1 MAVSSKKPKLIVFD
15 LDYTLWPFWV
25 DTHVSPPFRKDKLG
39 NVVDSLGDKIKF
51 YPEVPKALESLH
63 AQGYSLGVASRTG
76 EIDGANQL
84 LDLFDWN
91 KYFKY
96 KEIYPGCKVTHFNQ
110 CCSPSK
116 ISIEHENLFSKMML
130 QYYRVREAQAAR
142 KRINEEYN
150 KNKHVTNSEAICEMI
165 ELSKAVEA
173 ELKMSVVQARE
184 VEAGKYELRI
194 LPETRKLDNIPFQNC
209 KT

>member
-110 CCSPSK
+110 FKKQSGLSFK
-116 ISIEHENLFSKMML
+116 DMLFFDDEHRNIRDL
-130 QYYRVREAQAAR
+130 EAQGVVSILV
-142 KRINEEYN
+142 KNGVNMKVIEEG
-150 KNKHVTNSEAICEMI
+150 
-165 ELSKAVEA
+165 
-173 ELKMSVVQARE
+173 LKTFASRQ
-184 VEAGKYELRI
+184 
-194 LPETRKLDNIPFQNC
+194 
-209 KT
+209 

>member
-130 QYYRVREAQAAR
+130 QYYR
-142 KRINEEYN
+142 
-150 KNKHVTNSEAICEMI
+150 MI

>member
-1 MAVSSKKPKLIVFD
+1 MPLLQQNEGRKK
-15 LDYTLWPFWV
+15 T
-25 DTHVSPPFRKDKLG
+25 LG

-110 CCSPSK
+110 FKKQSGLSFK
-116 ISIEHENLFSKMML
+116 DMLFFDDEHRNIRDL
-130 QYYRVREAQAAR
+130 EAQGVVSILV
-142 KRINEEYN
+142 KNGVNMKVIEEG
-150 KNKHVTNSEAICEMI
+150 
-165 ELSKAVEA
+165 
-173 ELKMSVVQARE
+173 LKTFASRQ
-184 VEAGKYELRI
+184 
-194 LPETRKLDNIPFQNC
+194 
-209 KT
+209 